1 MKVMSRWGK
10 NVNLKSP
17 LQEYPR
23 MQLQRGSYTNLNGY
37 WEYQITDTDQVPQA
51 NLWKPINVPFPLG
64 SQLSGSD
71 EILLP
76 GKVLW
81 YKKQFSYKPGEYHTH
96 LNFEAVDQQCIVYL
110 NGIEVGRHIGGY
122 EPFSLDVSSYIKY
135 QNALL
140 VKCTDPSDTG
150 EYAYGKQKIQHGGMW
165 YTPMSGIW
173 QTVWLED
180 IPLHGVHALK
190 ITPNYD
196 RQTVYLEMEGD
207 FNHATITISAAGKM
221 IYHEMTAEMRN
232 EIYLE
237 DMHPWTLEDP
247 FLYDLYIE
255 TEDDIVKSYFGMRCF
270 TCEKDEKGYPRF
282 CLNHEPVFLS
292 GVLDQGYTPEGNLTY
307 PDDEMMIYDIQ
318 KVKEL
323 GFNMIRKH
331 VKVESRRWYY
341 HADRLG
347 MLVMQDMP
355 NGGQPSKLT
364 TLYLPHLNITRMNDQ
379 NQKHLGRGDEWGK
392 KAYYNELNAMIHNLY
407 NVVSI
412 FAWVPFNEG
421 WGQFDSAKVTKHIQ
435 LMDLTRFVDSAS
447 GWHDQGAGD
456 FYSRHVYFHT
466 YTNPQNHEKRM
477 SILSEFGGYS
487 YLIPGHSLAQKLYGY
502 KKFTDKLNLNT
513 AIRKLYEDSIIRN
526 IPKGLTACV
535 FTQLTDVEDECNG
548 IMTADR
554 EIVKLDEKRIRNL
567 NQRCMRRLKK

>member
-1 MKVMSRWGK
+1 MSVMSRWGK
-10 NVNLKSP
+10 NVNLKHP

-23 MQLQRGSYTNLNGY
+23 MQLQRGSYTNLNGR
-37 WEYQITDTDQVPQA
+37 WEYQICENGVVPSDSA
-51 NLWKPINVPFPLG
+51 WKPINVPFPLG
-64 SQLSGSD
+64 SALSGSD
-71 EILLP
+71 EQLLP

-96 LNFEAVDQQCIVYL
+96 LNFEAVDQECIVYL

-122 EPFSLDVSSYIKY
+122 DAFSIDISSYVKY

-140 VKCTDPSDTG
+140 VKCMDLSDSG
-150 EYAYGKQKIQHGGMW
+150 EYAYGKQRIKHGGMW
-165 YTPMSGIW
+165 YTPMAGIW

-180 IPLHGVHALK
+180 VPLHGVDSLR

-196 RQTVYLEMEGD
+196 RGTVYFEMEGN
-207 FNHATITISAAGKM
+207 FNHATITISAAGEM
-221 IYHEMTAEMRN
+221 IYHETTASMRHEVQIDN
-232 EIYLE
+232 V
-237 DMHPWTLEDP
+237 HAWTLDDP
-247 FLYDLYIE
+247 CLYDVYIE
-255 TEDDIVKSYFGMRCF
+255 TEDDIVKSYFGMRLF
-270 TCEKDEKGYPRF
+270 SCEKDSQGYPRF
-282 CLNHEPVFLS
+282 CLNHEPLFLS

-307 PDDEMMIYDIQ
+307 PDDEMMVYDIN

-355 NGGQPSKLT
+355 NGGHPSKLT
-364 TLYLPHLNITRMNDQ
+364 TLYLPHLNITSLSDVNR
-379 NQKHLGRGDEWGK
+379 KHLGRSDEWDK
-392 KAYYNELNAMIHNLY
+392 KVYYDELDAMINQLY

-421 WGQFDSAKVTKHIQ
+421 WGQFDSVKVTKHIQ
-435 LMDLTRFVDSAS
+435 RMDLTRFVDSAS

-466 YTNPQNHEKRM
+466 YRNPKNQKKRM
-477 SILSEFGGYS
+477 AILSEFGGYS
-487 YLIPGHSLAQKLYGY
+487 YLEKGHSLAKKLYGY
-502 KKFTDKLNLNT
+502 KKFTDKIHLNS
-513 AIRKLYEDSIIRN
+513 AIRQLYEDSIISN
-526 IPKGLTACV
+526 IPRGLTACV

-548 IMTADR
+548 IMSADR
-554 EIVKLDEKRIRNL
+554 EVVKLDGKRIRNL
-567 NQRCMRRLKK
+567 NHRCMRRMKR